1 MALVSRLA
9 DALIQKRPA
18 RAAEVLEREAP
29 EPAIALLARGNAK
42 GAAEVLRRL
51 SPTRVGEILTGLVP
65 RRAASLLAAL
75 PLDAAARLLRHV
87 DPALRSGI
95 LEHLDARRAQSLRS
109 LMAFPADRAGALMD
123 PEVLA
128 LPSMLRADEALHRVR
143 ERPDHARYNLY
154 VLDDEARL
162 VGALNLREL
171 FLARPDEL
179 LGNLMKPS
187 PQALG
192 ADADRAT
199 VVSHPGWREVHA
211 LPVVDADG
219 HYLGAFRYRTL
230 RELEEELLHGRRDD
244 TSSATALGELFATGA
259 AGLLD
264 ALAASTS
271 GGVNRVR

>member
-1 MALVSRLA
+1 MALISTLA
-9 DALIQKRPA
+9 DALIQKHPA
-18 RAAEVLEREAP
+18 RAAEVLERE
-29 EPAIALLARGNAK
+29 EPAQGITLLARGNARS
-42 GAAEVLRRL
+42 AAEVLRRL
-51 SPTRVGEILTGLVP
+51 SPTRVGATLGGLAP

-87 DPALRSGI
+87 EEAQRGGI

-128 LPSMLRADEALHRVR
+128 LPSTLSAGEALDRVR

-171 FLARPDEL
+171 FLARPEDR
-179 LGNLMKPS
+179 LGDLMKPN
-187 PQALG
+187 PQAIRS
-192 ADADRAT
+192 DADRAT
-199 VVSHPGWREVHA
+199 VLSHHGWREVHA

-244 TSSATALGELFATGA
+244 SSSATALGELFATGA

-264 ALAASTS
+264 ALAAST
-271 GGVNRVR
+271 GGGANRGR